1 MPEKGAGLRYACRV
15 SALRSSARCCASCAW
30 LGLGLG
36 LGWRRR
42 EAVTRGAAMVGAA
55 TAAEMEVAAR
65 AVVMAVVAKEAGSVH
80 EWESWVRWAGR
91 SSGLLGERGCRARG

>member
-1 MPEKGAGLRYACRV
+1 MEGAVRV
-15 SALRSSARCCASCAW
+15 AA
-30 LGLGLG
+30 
-36 LGWRRR
+36 
-42 EAVTRGAAMVGAA
+42 TRGAAMVGAA
-55 TAAEMEVAAR
+55 VVGAVTAAEMELAAR

>member
-1 MPEKGAGLRYACRV
+1 MEGAVRV
-15 SALRSSARCCASCAW
+15 
-30 LGLGLG
+30 
-36 LGWRRR
+36 
-42 EAVTRGAAMVGAA
+42 AVRVAATRGAAMVGAV
-55 TAAEMEVAAR
+55 TAAEMELAAR